1 MSEVSVAV
9 WNSRTRKYVDISY
22 RRVMVR
28 KSLDEIC
35 HYAEI
40 EIPSSERSL
49 VHKHG
54 IFQVRYLSRYI
65 TEGRDSY
72 GGEYGFHP
80 VTTVCI
86 DEVDEETEKAS
97 HGIIVTGRSAARDI
111 IDSKWSDTIL
121 GSPTLLT
128 VLRQIAGE
136 FGFEE
141 KDVICLP
148 TSNGDITKPVFSF
161 SWENESPWAKLLTV
175 ADAQGFIITS
185 NQLGGL
191 YIEQPAR
198 STCSWGFAI
207 EEGVNV
213 RHPRRSESGAEQFH
227 EYIVNCSSKVGR
239 AIDSTCPNKRKLT
252 INLSEFIIDQ
262 EKLDRRAKTEM
273 LRRREDKITCT
284 LSGWGLTEEQIRKL
298 GGTYHKEI
306 FWEVN
311 LLIPVKIPSC
321 NMNANMLISQ
331 VEYSADSKSL
341 SCDVTLVKPEAYR

>member
-1 MSEVSVAV
+1 MSEVAVAV
-9 WNSRTRKYVDISY
+9 WNSKAHKYIDISWK
-22 RRVMVR
+22 RVSVR

-35 HYAEI
+35 HSVEV
-40 EIPSSERSL
+40 EIPESERRL

-54 IFQVRYLSRYI
+54 IIQVRVLSPYI

-72 GGEYGFHP
+72 SGRYGFHP
-80 VTTVCI
+80 VTTVYI
-86 DEVDEETEKAS
+86 DEIDEETEKNS
-97 HGIIVTGRSAARDI
+97 HGIIIVGRSAARDI
-111 IDSKWSDTIL
+111 IDSKWSGTIL
-121 GSPTLLT
+121 GQPTLLE
-128 VLRQIAGE
+128 VLRNVAGE
-136 FGFEE
+136 FGFEK

-148 TSNGDITKPVFSF
+148 TNNGDITKPVFSF
-161 SWENESPWAKLLTV
+161 SWENESPWAKLLTI

-198 STCSWGFAI
+198 GCCGWGFAI

-213 RHPRRSESGAEQFH
+213 RHPRRRESGAEQFH
-227 EYIVNCSSKVGR
+227 EYIVNGSGNQGK

-252 INLSEFIIDQ
+252 INLTEFITDQ
-262 EKLDRRAKTEM
+262 EQLNRRAKTEM
-273 LRRREDKITCT
+273 LRRREDKVTCT
-284 LSGWGLTEEQIRKL
+284 LSGWGLTEEQLKKL

-311 LLIPVKIPSC
+311 LLIPVKLPSC
-321 NMNANMLISQ
+321 DVNANMLISQ
-331 VEYSADSKSL
+331 VEYTADAKSL

>member
-1 MSEVSVAV
+1 MSEVAVAV
-9 WNSRTRKYVDISY
+9 WNSASKKYVDISW

-35 HYAEI
+35 HYAEV
-40 EIPSSERSL
+40 EISESERNL

-54 IFQVRYLSRYI
+54 IIQVRFLSQYI
-65 TEGRDSY
+65 TEGRNAYS
-72 GGEYGFHP
+72 GKYGFHP
-80 VTTVCI
+80 VTTVYI
-86 DEVDEETEKAS
+86 DEIDEETEKNS
-97 HGIIVTGRSAARDI
+97 RGIIVSGRSAARDI
-111 IDSKWSDTIL
+111 IDSKWSGTIL
-121 GSPTLLT
+121 RQPTLLEL
-128 VLRQIAGE
+128 LRQIAGE
-136 FGFEE
+136 VGFDKE
-141 KDVICLP
+141 DVICLP
-148 TSNGDITKPVFSF
+148 TTSGDITKNVNSF

-198 STCSWGFAI
+198 STCNWGFAI

-227 EYIVNCSSKVGR
+227 EYIVNGSGKQGT
-239 AIDSTCPNKRKLT
+239 ATDSTCPNKRKLT

-262 EKLDRRAKTEM
+262 EQLNRRAKTEM
-273 LRRREDKITCT
+273 LRRRENKITCT
-284 LSGWGLTEEQIRKL
+284 LSGWGLTEEQIKKL

-311 LLIPVKIPSC
+311 LLIPVKLPSC
-321 NMNANMLISQ
+321 DVNANMLISQ
-331 VEYSADSKSL
+331 VEYTADSKTF

>member
-1 MSEVSVAV
+1 MSEVAVAV
-9 WNSRTRKYVDISY
+9 WNSKTKKYVNVSWK
-22 RRVMVR
+22 RVMVR

-35 HYAEI
+35 HYAEV
-40 EIPSSERSL
+40 EIPSSERDL
-49 VHKHG
+49 FHKHG
-54 IFQVRYLSRYI
+54 IFQVRYLSKYI
-65 TEGRDSY
+65 SEGRDSY

-80 VTTVCI
+80 VTTVYI
-86 DEVDEETEKAS
+86 DQIDEETEKAS
-97 HGIIVTGRSAARDI
+97 HGVIITGRSAARDI
-111 IDSKWSDTIL
+111 IDSKWCGFIS
-121 GSPTLLT
+121 GNPTLLQ
-128 VLRQIAGE
+128 VLRKIAGE
-136 FGFEE
+136 FGFED

-148 TSNGDITKPVFSF
+148 TNRGDLTQTVSSF
-161 SWENESPWAKLLTV
+161 SWENESPWSKLLTM

-198 STCSWGFAI
+198 SSCNWGFAI

-213 RHPRRSESGAEQFH
+213 IHPRRSESGAEQFH
-227 EYIVNCSSKVGR
+227 EYTVKACGDEATV
-239 AIDSTCPNKRKLT
+239 IDSTCPNKRKLT
-252 INLSEFIIDQ
+252 INLTEFIIDK
-262 EKLDRRAKTEM
+262 EKLNRRAKTEM
-273 LRRREDKITCT
+273 LRRREDRITCT
-284 LSGWGLTEEQIRKL
+284 LSGWGLTEEQIKKL

-331 VEYSADSKSL
+331 VEYSADSNSL

>member
-1 MSEVSVAV
+1 MSEVAVAV
-9 WNSRTRKYVDISY
+9 WSPSKKEYVNVSWK
-22 RRVMVR
+22 RVMVR

-35 HYAEI
+35 HYAEV
-40 EIPSSERSL
+40 EIPASERGL
-49 VHKHG
+49 FHKHG
-54 IFQVRYLSRYI
+54 IFQVRYLSEHI

-72 GGEYGFHP
+72 GGKYGFHP
-80 VTTVCI
+80 VTTVYI
-86 DEVDEETEKAS
+86 DAINEETEKAS
-97 HGIIVTGRSAARDI
+97 HGIIVAGRSAARDI
-111 IDSKWSDTIL
+111 IDSKWSGTIL
-121 GSPTLLT
+121 GNPTLLT

-136 FGFEE
+136 FGFDTE
-141 KDVICLP
+141 DVICLP
-148 TSNGDITKPVFSF
+148 TNKGDITKTVSSF
-161 SWENESPWAKLLTV
+161 SWENESPWAKLLTL

-198 STCSWGFAI
+198 GTCDWGFAI

-213 RHPRRSESGAEQFH
+213 LHPRRSESGAEQFH
-227 EYIVNCSSKVGR
+227 EYIVNCCNKVGK
-239 AIDSTCPNKRKLT
+239 ATDSTCPNKRKLT

-273 LRRREDKITCT
+273 LRRREDKITCS
-284 LSGWGLTEEQIRKL
+284 LSGWGLTEEQIKKL
-298 GGTYHKEI
+298 GSTYHKEI

-331 VEYSADSKSL
+331 VEYSADSNSL